1 MNYQEHRSKVIQ
13 KQKFNFVCRIELKLN
28 LDGSILTEKPCGGN
42 KEVLHRY
49 GEGPFSKFRIP
60 TDIRDEG
67 VHVLISDDD
76 DIKYIGGSANLAQG
90 YNSGFGRISI
100 RSAPFIGG
108 NETYCRIN
116 TLILKQI
123 KSGSTIELWF
133 KKTAE
138 YHTIKSR
145 LVHKIN
151 PEWNR

>member
-1 MNYQEHRSKVIQ
+1 MNYQEHRFKIIQ
-13 KQKFNFVCRIELKLN
+13 RQKFEFVCRIELKLN
-28 LDGSILTEKPCGGN
+28 PDGSIFTERPCGRN
-42 KEVLHRY
+42 DDVLHRH
-49 GEGPFSKFRIP
+49 GKGPFSKFKIH
-60 TDIRDEG
+60 TDIHEEG
-67 VHVLISDDD
+67 VHVLMSND

-100 RSAPFIGG
+100 KSAPFIGG

-116 TLILKQI
+116 TLILKHI

-138 YHTIKSR
+138 YHRIKSI

-151 PEWNR
+151 PEWNH

>member
-1 MNYQEHRSKVIQ
+1 MNYQEHRVKTIQ
-13 KQKFNFVCRIELKLN
+13 GQKFNFICRIELKLN
-28 LDGSILTEKPCGGN
+28 PDGSIFTERPCGGN
-42 KEVLHRY
+42 KQVLHKY
-49 GEGPFSKFRIP
+49 GGGPFSKFKIP

-67 VHVLISDDD
+67 VHILMSGD

-100 RSAPFIGG
+100 RSAPFTGG

-138 YHTIKSR
+138 YHRIKSQ
-145 LVHKIN
+145 LVHRIN

>member
-1 MNYQEHRSKVIQ
+1 MNYQEHRFNFIQ
-13 KQKFNFVCRIELKLN
+13 GQKFNFICRIELELN
-28 LDGSILTEKPCGGN
+28 LDGSILTERPCGGN
-42 KEVLHRY
+42 KKVLHKY
-49 GEGPFSKFRIP
+49 GGGPFSKFKIP

-67 VHVLISDDD
+67 VHALISND

-100 RSAPFIGG
+100 GSAPFTGG

-123 KSGSTIELWF
+123 ESGSTIELWF

-138 YHTIKSR
+138 YHRIKSI